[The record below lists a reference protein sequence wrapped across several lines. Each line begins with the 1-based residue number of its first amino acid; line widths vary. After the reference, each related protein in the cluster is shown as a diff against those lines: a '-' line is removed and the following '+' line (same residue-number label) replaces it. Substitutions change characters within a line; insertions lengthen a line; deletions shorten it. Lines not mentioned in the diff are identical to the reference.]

1 MNERIRRI
9 TIIDQ
14 TVGIRGYSDH
24 DGCNIDE
31 QYILCLIEV
40 KLALEAAEVNCLL
53 PTQVRLPSMEKLMAG
68 MSYFCTLG
76 TH

>member
-1 MNERIRRI
+1 MN
-9 TIIDQ
+9 Q
-14 TVGIRGYSDH
+14 TVVIRGCSDH
-24 DGCNIDE
+24 DGSNIDE

-53 PTQVRLPSMEKLMAG
+53 PTQVWLPSMENLMAG

-76 TH
+76 THK